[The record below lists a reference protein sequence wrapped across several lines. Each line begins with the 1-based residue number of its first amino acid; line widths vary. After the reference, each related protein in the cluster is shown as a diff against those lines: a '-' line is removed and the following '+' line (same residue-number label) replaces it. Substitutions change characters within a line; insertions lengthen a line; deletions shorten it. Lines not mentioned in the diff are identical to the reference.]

1 MHLRTTDNT
10 KGFYLVSA
18 LIISLV
24 IALFVSASL
33 KLSIGNLK
41 ANSAQDQVA
50 LFAAE
55 SGLRYVQA
63 RLSEDYAWS
72 ADGGLIVDT
81 PDMVV
86 REDSGN
92 VVGIVRADGGGFAQ
106 FRVRF
111 NYQDDG
117 QGDADGIADSA
128 LDIDARWVSVNN
140 LLGASPFPVPR
151 ADGPS
156 FSVTTSSARD
166 YDVPTATA
174 CVIVEGRFGPGLTLS
189 SNSLNPDPKGV
200 VSTRVI
206 EAFLEAGAGPGAD
219 AAAMAA
225 GDIKF
230 SINST
235 EPVSLEGKTK
245 AIVTRIRS
253 RGAIEVQGPGSP
265 NLAAPVEGETY
276 TSDGS
281 LQASQNA
288 NITLLTEDTSQ
299 EFYQLNWNEVRKAD
313 PTGPSLAAGTYV
325 LWDNGDLHYY
335 DMDYQAYE
343 TFIEADPGNA
353 GVLIDPSSLPSP
365 VTLDLA
371 NPSKPRIVIEDD
383 VYVAATANT
392 DEFSFIPRAGAQ
404 EDPPDAAAAGGSQSE
419 SQMAGAVLGSLNSV
433 PPDGFG
439 SGSGV
444 TSGPQAANWVVPN
457 MGGISG
463 EIRAES
469 GSWSGGT
476 WRGVVLRDIGGGQ
489 AELIVDSGFQPLF
502 SPPVT
507 LNPYMALTDGITN
520 QFAGDPQMLQI
531 LSAILGSGGGS
542 EEMNELEL
550 ASEPANLRADDL
562 TVEFR
567 PPDGES
573 AILSSEGTIRLGSNV
588 RGDGGSIT
596 SGGTIRV
603 VGNGTQLSAS
613 LADGLTLYAR
623 EDVVL
628 SSLKER
634 TLGSNS
640 WDYKDVTIKG
650 VLYAWSDIDVKT
662 GHDDPSVLTQGNFSL
677 QGAIVA
683 YGGDPQNP
691 PGSGG
696 GGNIT
701 VKAEESRLKYDPV
714 YLVQM
719 NTLTP
724 NAPLNQTL
732 YIIHR

>member
-1 MHLRTTDNT
+1 MRAKKSANR

-18 LIISLV
+18 LVISLV

-41 ANSAQDQVA
+41 ANSAQDKVA

-72 ADGGLIVDT
+72 ADGGLVVDS

-92 VVGIVRADGGGFAQ
+92 IVGIVRADGGGFAQ

-117 QGDADGIADSA
+117 QGDADGIPDSV
-128 LDIDARWVSVNN
+128 LDIDSRWVSVNN
-140 LLGASPFPVPR
+140 LLGGSPFPVPR

-156 FSVTTSSARD
+156 FSVTTASARD

-189 SNSLNPDPKGV
+189 SNSLNPDPNGV

-219 AAAMAA
+219 SAAMAA
-225 GDIKF
+225 GDILF
-230 SINST
+230 GINST
-235 EPVSLEGKTK
+235 EPVTLEGKTK

-253 RGAIEVQGPGSP
+253 RGTIEVQGPGSP

-276 TSDGS
+276 SSDGS
-281 LQASQNA
+281 LQASPNA
-288 NITLLTEDTSQ
+288 NISLLTEDTSQ
-299 EFYQLNWNEVRKAD
+299 EFYQLNWSEVRKAD
-313 PTGPSLAAGTYV
+313 PTGPSLSAGTYV
-325 LWDNGDLHYY
+325 LWDNGELHYY

-353 GVLIDPSSLPSP
+353 GVLIDPSSLPTP

-371 NPSKPRIVIEDD
+371 DPSKPRIVIEDD
-383 VYVAATANT
+383 VYIVATANT

-404 EDPPDAAAAGGSQSE
+404 EDPPDAAGGGGSQDE
-419 SQMAGAVLGSLNSV
+419 SQMASAVLGSLSAS
-433 PPDGFG
+433 PDASG

-444 TSGPQAANWVVPN
+444 TSGPEAASWIVPN
-457 MGGISG
+457 LGGISG

-469 GSWSGGT
+469 GSWNGGT

-489 AELIVDSGFQPLF
+489 AQLIVDSGYQPLF
-502 SPPVT
+502 SPSIT
-507 LNPYMALTDGITN
+507 QNPYMALTDGITN
-520 QFAGDPQMLQI
+520 QFAGDPEMLQI
-531 LSAILGSGGGS
+531 LSAILGSGAGT
-542 EEMNELEL
+542 EEMRELEL

-596 SGGTIRV
+596 SGATIRL

-634 TLGSNS
+634 TLGTNN

-650 VLYAWSDIDVKT
+650 VLYAWSDIEVKT
-662 GHDDPSVLTQGNFSL
+662 GHDDPSVLTQGAFSL
-677 QGAIVA
+677 QGAMVA
-683 YGGDPQNP
+683 YGGDPQNA

-701 VKAEESRLKYDPV
+701 VKADESHLKYDPV

-724 NAPLNQTL
+724 NAPLNQTM